1 MIQKKSLKDAIQ
13 NPEIISVVGGLIGD
27 ATKDKSGLMTSK
39 TYTQCMYFKPFDT
52 YIAPGNSRILKFTRN
67 ILSKFIVTSDS
78 GQFKEYFVYISAFGN
93 TVKTDSVAVS
103 FTTKFYYDTSYGYM
117 KVTAGPNGLNF
128 LCSGFT
134 DGNFSVSH
142 GSDGDISNATELP
155 ITTF

>member
-1 MIQKKSLKDAIQ
+1 
-13 NPEIISVVGGLIGD
+13 
-27 ATKDKSGLMTSK
+27 MTSE

-103 FTTKFYYDTSYGYM
+103 FTTKFYFDESYGYM
-117 KVTAGPNGLNF
+117 KVTAGPNGLNV

-134 DGNFSVSH
+134 DGNFSATI
-142 GSDGDISNATELP
+142 GSEGDTSNATELP